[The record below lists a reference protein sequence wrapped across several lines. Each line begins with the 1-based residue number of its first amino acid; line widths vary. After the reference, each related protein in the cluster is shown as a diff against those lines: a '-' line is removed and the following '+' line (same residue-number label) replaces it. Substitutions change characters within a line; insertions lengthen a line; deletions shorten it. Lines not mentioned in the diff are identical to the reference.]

1 MRKNRFRGKSFL
13 IQSRR
18 ERDTYRVDVAV
29 SVLFRT
35 LWSLHDI
42 VHVRNPHFIRRVW
55 RQNSEEEGVIFL
67 LTCTSKKIQLQKEI
81 SFGGLFFFRKKTL
94 SLKRETNRIESKLFL
109 FKNLILLNLPSLTKR
124 SLGRGRWRRC
134 ARTNGKRGRCRI
146 RCRRKGKRSRR
157 RRRRRWW
164 LRSRWL
170 FAHQRRCRWSW

>member
-35 LWSLHDI
+35 LWSLHDV

-55 RQNSEEEGVIFL
+55 RQNSEEEAWCHFSAHVYFEKYSYKRNFHVLAG
-67 LTCTSKKIQLQKEI
+67 
-81 SFGGLFFFRKKTL
+81 FFFRE
-94 SLKRETNRIESKLFL
+94 SRGGGETNRTESKLPVFL

-146 RCRRKGKRSRR
+146 RCRREGKRSR

-164 LRSRWL
+164 LRSRW
-170 FAHQRRCRWSW
+170 FFTHQRRCRWSW